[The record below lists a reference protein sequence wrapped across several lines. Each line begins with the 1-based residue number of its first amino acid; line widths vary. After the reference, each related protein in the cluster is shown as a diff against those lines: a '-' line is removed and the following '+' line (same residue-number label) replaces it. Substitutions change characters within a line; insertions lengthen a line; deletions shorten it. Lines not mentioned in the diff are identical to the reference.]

1 MPVNHS
7 SRHFIPA
14 EGKERMHSFVAK
26 KLASVFRGS
35 ESSRPALQAPPRTAQ
50 RVVALQK
57 VPDRPP
63 TEGGEGMI
71 KSAPRPTVHIID
83 DDAHA
88 PHALSC
94 LLRSYGYSVQSY
106 ANATQFLRQNLGSEP
121 ACLVLDLKVPECNG
135 LKLQEILSR
144 GNKDLPVIFVSGEAD
159 IKTSVL
165 AMKAGAVDFLTKPI
179 DDHQLLSAVE
189 IGFSI
194 SELALAKRKELERD
208 QAAFMSLS
216 PREQGVCLRIAQGQ
230 LNKQIAFEFG
240 TSEKTIKIQR
250 SNVMQKLGASSLPDV
265 VRLVERLRAVNAI
278 PATSAHPPY
287 RRSSATSGALLSF
300 RVDNNL

>member
-1 MPVNHS
+1 MNRLAGKRTATVLSGGHMESHTPHLSVSPRSSLPNVQSSTPQIMPVNHS

-144 GNKDLPVIFVSGEAD
+144 G
-159 IKTSVL
+159 
-165 AMKAGAVDFLTKPI
+165 
-179 DDHQLLSAVE
+179 
-189 IGFSI
+189 
-194 SELALAKRKELERD
+194 
-208 QAAFMSLS
+208 
-216 PREQGVCLRIAQGQ
+216 
-230 LNKQIAFEFG
+230 
-240 TSEKTIKIQR
+240 
-250 SNVMQKLGASSLPDV
+250 
-265 VRLVERLRAVNAI
+265 
-278 PATSAHPPY
+278 
-287 RRSSATSGALLSF
+287 
-300 RVDNNL
+300 